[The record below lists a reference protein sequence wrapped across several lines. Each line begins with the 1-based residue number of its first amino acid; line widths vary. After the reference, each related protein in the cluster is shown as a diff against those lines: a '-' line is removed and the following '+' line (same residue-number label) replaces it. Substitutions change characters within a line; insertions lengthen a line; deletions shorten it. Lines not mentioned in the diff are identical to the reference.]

1 MIILG
6 IILVLFLGLSV
17 INCISKKFSIL
28 EKIGLAFLIGIGF
41 ETIFMFI
48 CDILNMKF
56 NVIILCI
63 ISIFFIIILNINNI
77 KNFKILVKKLK
88 KFKPQ
93 FSKINYKKTNLVW
106 LFFFILICILLY
118 GSAAK
123 SLYWPTFA
131 YDNVAGYDLMGKV
144 MATEGKVNNSLFEI
158 NDTPILGSARRCIY
172 PPLVS
177 GSFAFAYLC
186 NLPTSK
192 LISTLFLIFF
202 VISFYASLR
211 LFANKTNSIII
222 TFFTV
227 ITPEMFAFS
236 SLSTT
241 NIPTAIY
248 GALSIIYLYVWL
260 NRRKQRYLLIASL
273 LMGFN
278 IWTRS
283 DAVVFNMAGFIV
295 LLFDALKNR
304 NWKELLIYSVIAFLP
319 FIAWNLYIKFN
330 INVDQNV
337 FINKPFWDSNK
348 FNSILT
354 WVKNLVTNTNL
365 YGISFYVFFVS
376 IIINIKNIFKEK
388 TSILLILFF
397 ISWGIYTLLFYQ
409 MDNAKMDSL
418 DSMMKASY
426 RRGLFAFI
434 PIMWFYISTNK
445 VINSLFNKHE
455 NFLFS
460 K

>member
-6 IILVLFLGLSV
+6 IILVLFLGLLV
-17 INCISKKFSIL
+17 INCISINFSIL

-56 NVIILCI
+56 NVIMLCI

-77 KNFKILVKKLK
+77 KNFKILIKKLK
-88 KFKPQ
+88 RLKLQ

-106 LFFFILICILLY
+106 LFFFILICVLLY

-144 MATEGKVNNSLFEI
+144 MAAEGKVNNSLFEI

-177 GSFAFAYLC
+177 GSFAFAYLFD
-186 NLPTSK
+186 LQTSK
-192 LISTLFLIFF
+192 LITSLLFIFF
-202 VISFYASLR
+202 VISFYSL
-211 LFANKTNSIII
+211 LVKYTTKTSSIIF
-222 TFFTV
+222 TFFMI

-248 GALSIIYLYVWL
+248 GSLSIIYLYIWL

-304 NWKELLIYSVIAFLP
+304 TWKELLIYSLIAFLP
-319 FIAWNLYIKFN
+319 FITWNLYIKFN

-337 FINKPFWDSNK
+337 FINRPFWDSNK
-348 FNSILT
+348 FNRVLT
-354 WVKNLVTNTNL
+354 WVKNLVINTNL
-365 YGISFYVFFVS
+365 YGISFYVFFIS
-376 IIINIKNIFKEK
+376 IIINTKNLFKEK
-388 TSILLILFF
+388 TSMLLILFF

-409 MDNAKMDSL
+409 MDNTKMDSL

-445 VINSLFNKHE
+445 VINSLFNKYE
-455 NFLFS
+455 IFLFS

>member
-17 INCISKKFSIL
+17 INCISINFSIL

-56 NVIILCI
+56 NVIMLCI

-77 KNFKILVKKLK
+77 KNFKILIKKLK
-88 KFKPQ
+88 KLKLQ

-106 LFFFILICILLY
+106 LFFFILIYVLLY

-177 GSFAFAYLC
+177 GSFAFVYLC

-192 LISTLFLIFF
+192 LISSLFFIFF

-211 LFANKTNSIII
+211 LFTNKTNSIII
-222 TFFTV
+222 TFLTV

-248 GALSIIYLYVWL
+248 GSLSIIYLYIWL

-304 NWKELLIYSVIAFLP
+304 TWKELLIYSLIAFLP

-337 FINKPFWDSNK
+337 FINRPFWDSNK
-348 FNSILT
+348 FNRVLT
-354 WVKNLVTNTNL
+354 WVKNLVINTNL
-365 YGISFYVFFVS
+365 YGISFYVFFIS
-376 IIINIKNIFKEK
+376 IIINTKNLFKEK
-388 TSILLILFF
+388 TSMLLILFF

-409 MDNAKMDSL
+409 MDNTKMDSL

-445 VINSLFNKHE
+445 VINSLFNKYE
-455 NFLFS
+455 IFLFS

>member
-6 IILVLFLGLSV
+6 IILVLSLGLSV
-17 INCISKKFSIL
+17 INYISKDFSIL

-48 CDILNMKF
+48 YDILNMKF
-56 NVIILCI
+56 NVIMLCI
-63 ISIFFIIILNINNI
+63 ISILFIIILNIRNI
-77 KNFKILVKKLK
+77 KNFRVIFKKLK
-88 KFKPQ
+88 KNKPQ
-93 FSKINYKKTNLVW
+93 FPKINYKKINLVW
-106 LFFFILICILLY
+106 LFFFILICVLIY

-144 MATEGKVNNSLFEI
+144 VASEGKINNSLFEI
-158 NDTPILGSARRCIY
+158 NNTPILGSARRCIY

-177 GSFAFAYLC
+177 GSFALAYLC

-192 LISTLFLIFF
+192 LISTLFFIFF

-211 LFANKTNSIII
+211 LFTNKTNSIII

-241 NIPTAIY
+241 NIPIAIY
-248 GALSIIYLYVWL
+248 GSLSIIYLYIWL
-260 NRRKQRYLLIASL
+260 NRREQRYLLIASL

-283 DAVVFNMAGFIV
+283 DAVVFNVAGFIV

-304 NWKELLIYSVIAFLP
+304 NWKELLIYSIIAFLP

-348 FNSILT
+348 FNGVLT

-365 YGISFYVFFVS
+365 YGISFYAFFVS

-409 MDNAKMDSL
+409 MDNTKMDSL
-418 DSMMKASY
+418 ATMMKASY

-434 PIMWFYISTNK
+434 PIMWFYVSTNK
-445 VINSLFNKHE
+445 TI
-455 NFLFS
+455 NFLSNKYEKILFP